1 MASAKKSRSAKQ
13 PSRRK
18 QRKSLVYAGLSR
30 LGSAVA
36 RNPVTFG
43 GSTAF
48 LVSLGFV
55 SVNALWYQPQG
66 HPSAFVSTRAPMMP
80 VAAIPVPT
88 PAPDPVEDVAAEVR
102 SEVPP
107 RVDSP
112 MPMPTPSDND
122 PTGSITRPTGNSD
135 IRSVQQVLNGLGLY
149 QGRVDGLTGP
159 QTRSA
164 VENYRRIVGLSPGS
178 DVDEALLIQLGLRK
192 PSAAQTQ
199 TAAVQAPAEAPQS
212 AAPLGSDAIRQ
223 VQSGLRAFGHDG
235 IQVDGVMGQNTREAI
250 REFQSLFGLKVTG
263 EADRDLLAKM
273 REIGLT
279 N

>member
-1 MASAKKSRSAKQ
+1 
-13 PSRRK
+13 
-18 QRKSLVYAGLSR
+18 
-30 LGSAVA
+30 
-36 RNPVTFG
+36 
-43 GSTAF
+43 
-48 LVSLGFV
+48 
-55 SVNALWYQPQG
+55 
-66 HPSAFVSTRAPMMP
+66 
-80 VAAIPVPT
+80 
-88 PAPDPVEDVAAEVR
+88 
-102 SEVPP
+102 
-107 RVDSP
+107 
-112 MPMPTPSDND
+112 
-122 PTGSITRPTGNSD
+122 
-135 IRSVQQVLNGLGLY
+135 
-149 QGRVDGLTGP
+149 
-159 QTRSA
+159 